1 MPKLA
6 FHIEAD
12 YQKVIKL
19 REEIDKLK
27 STIAGMD
34 SNTSPATFRAME
46 VQLAKNTKEL
56 DSLVTSAVRAG
67 NEINQ
72 GFKKKIF
79 DASQVVN
86 GLSEKIITQKAV
98 IKDVE
103 TDVKRLGEA
112 YRIALKRNPLSAN
125 EKLEV
130 YNAARKALDGRESCF
145 IWINAR
151 TG

>member
-27 STIAGMD
+27 STISGMD
-34 SNTSPATFRAME
+34 GNTSPATFRAME
-46 VQLAKNTKEL
+46 AQLAKNTKEL
-56 DSLVTSAVRAG
+56 DSLVASAVRAG

-86 GLSEKIITQKAV
+86 GFSEKIIAQKSV
-98 IKDVE
+98 IKGIE
-103 TDVKRLGEA
+103 ADVKRLGEA

-125 EKLEV
+125 KKLEE
-130 YNAARKALDGRESCF
+130 YNAVRKALDEEKAVLYLC
-145 IWINAR
+145 I
-151 TG
+151 

>member
-46 VQLAKNTKEL
+46 VQLAKIRKNWIL
-56 DSLVTSAVRAG
+56 LSLPQYVQAM
-67 NEINQ
+67 
-72 GFKKKIF
+72 K
-79 DASQVVN
+79 
-86 GLSEKIITQKAV
+86 
-98 IKDVE
+98 
-103 TDVKRLGEA
+103 
-112 YRIALKRNPLSAN
+112 
-125 EKLEV
+125 
-130 YNAARKALDGRESCF
+130 
-145 IWINAR
+145 
-151 TG
+151 

>member
-46 VQLAKNTKEL
+46 VQLAKH
-56 DSLVTSAVRAG
+56 R
-67 NEINQ
+67 
-72 GFKKKIF
+72 IF
-79 DASQVVN
+79 S
-86 GLSEKIITQKAV
+86 
-98 IKDVE
+98 
-103 TDVKRLGEA
+103 
-112 YRIALKRNPLSAN
+112 
-125 EKLEV
+125 
-130 YNAARKALDGRESCF
+130 F
-145 IWINAR
+145 
-151 TG
+151 